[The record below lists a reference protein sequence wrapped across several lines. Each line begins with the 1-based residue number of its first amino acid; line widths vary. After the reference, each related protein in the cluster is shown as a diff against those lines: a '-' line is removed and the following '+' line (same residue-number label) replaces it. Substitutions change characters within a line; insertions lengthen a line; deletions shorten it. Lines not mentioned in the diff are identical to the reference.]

1 MRYFGLSKV
10 LLNACKY
17 MGKTGRFFAYNIK
30 YYQTRHKFPNLI
42 KPKDL
47 SENILSTMLT
57 KDYWDYSYYA
67 DKVAVREYIKS
78 KGLGDLLLDVYGV
91 WDNADEIDFEKLPE
105 KFALKPNNGSGGHF
119 ICYDKAQ
126 IKDIEGLRK
135 KMNHALILGENYKW
149 EPHYYKIPPKLYAEE
164 LIETKSH
171 VAPVDYKFMCINGKI
186 GECLIILER
195 TEDSHKVIRVDENGK
210 ILPYTIEKYLSSK
223 KNFEKPKHWE
233 EMVSIAKLLSEDF
246 KCVRVDLYEYKDK
259 VYFGELTFTPAGG
272 ILFTNNYYS
281 LVQEGKLF
289 NS

>member
-1 MRYFGLSKV
+1 
-10 LLNACKY
+10 

-30 YYQTRHKFPNLI
+30 YFQTRHKLPNLI

-47 SENILSTMLT
+47 SEHILSTMLT

-119 ICYDKAQ
+119 ICYDKTQ
-126 IKDIEGLRK
+126 IKDMNGLRK
-135 KMNHALILGENYKW
+135 KMNHALILDENYKW
-149 EPHYYKIPPKLYAEE
+149 EPHYYKIQPKLYAEE
-164 LIETKSH
+164 LIETENH
-171 VAPVDYKFMCINGKI
+171 EAPVDYKFMCINGKI

-195 TEDSHKVIRVDENGK
+195 TEDSHKVIRVDENGT
-210 ILPYTIEKYLSSK
+210 ILPYTVEKYLSSK
-223 KNFEKPKHWE
+223 KSFEKPKHWE
-233 EMVSIAKLLSEDF
+233 EMVSIAKFLSKDF

-289 NS
+289 ND